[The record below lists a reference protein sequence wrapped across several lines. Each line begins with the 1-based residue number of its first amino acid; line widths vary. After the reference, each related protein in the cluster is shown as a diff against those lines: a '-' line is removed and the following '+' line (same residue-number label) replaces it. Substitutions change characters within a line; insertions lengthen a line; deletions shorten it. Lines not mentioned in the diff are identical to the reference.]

1 MLVDLLKDK
10 KIILGS
16 VSPRRQELLKS
27 LGIDFEIRV
36 KDLKEK
42 YPKNLKEK
50 EISEFLAIQKSENLS
65 KTLKS
70 EEILITADTIVVKGD
85 RVLNKPKDRLEAQ
98 EMLQFLSG
106 DKHKVITSV
115 CLASKNKQEVFT
127 SETEVHFKILSIEE
141 IDYYIKEYQPFDKAG
156 AYGIQEWIG
165 LIGIEKIKPV
175 ISVRH
180 NTAKATYK
188 YEIATGSFHSLF
200 SILFLLFN

>member
-50 EISEFLAIQKSENLS
+50 EISEFLAIQKSDALLNTI
-65 KTLKS
+65 KAN
-70 EEILITADTIVVKGD
+70 EILITADTIVVKGD

-165 LIGIEKIKPV
+165 LIGIEKIKGSYCNVVGLPV
-175 ISVRH
+175 VKLYQKLIQFV
-180 NTAKATYK
+180 
-188 YEIATGSFHSLF
+188 GL
-200 SILFLLFN
+200 

>member
-27 LGIDFEIRV
+27 LVIDFEIRV

-165 LIGIEKIKPV
+165 LIGIEKIKGSYCNVVGLPV
-175 ISVRH
+175 VKLYQKLIQFV
-180 NTAKATYK
+180 
-188 YEIATGSFHSLF
+188 GL
-200 SILFLLFN
+200 

>member
-16 VSPRRQELLKS
+16 VSPRRKELLKS

-165 LIGIEKIKPV
+165 LIGIEKIKGSYCNVVGLPV
-175 ISVRH
+175 VKLYQKLIQFV
-180 NTAKATYK
+180 
-188 YEIATGSFHSLF
+188 GL
-200 SILFLLFN
+200 

>member
-16 VSPRRQELLKS
+16 ASPRRKELLKS

-36 KDLKEK
+36 KDLKEE

-165 LIGIEKIKPV
+165 LIGIEKIKGSYCNVVGLPV
-175 ISVRH
+175 VKLYQKLIQFV
-180 NTAKATYK
+180 
-188 YEIATGSFHSLF
+188 GL
-200 SILFLLFN
+200 

>member
-127 SETEVHFKILSIEE
+127 SETEVHFKILSIE
-141 IDYYIKEYQPFDKAG
+141 Q
-156 AYGIQEWIG
+156 
-165 LIGIEKIKPV
+165 
-175 ISVRH
+175 
-180 NTAKATYK
+180 
-188 YEIATGSFHSLF
+188 
-200 SILFLLFN
+200 

>member
-50 EISEFLAIQKSENLS
+50 EISEFLAIKKPENLS

-165 LIGIEKIKPV
+165 LIGIEKIKGSYCNVVGLPV
-175 ISVRH
+175 VKLYQKLIQFV
-180 NTAKATYK
+180 
-188 YEIATGSFHSLF
+188 GL
-200 SILFLLFN
+200 

>member
-16 VSPRRQELLKS
+16 VSPRRQELLIS

-165 LIGIEKIKPV
+165 LIGIEKIKGSYCNVVGLPV
-175 ISVRH
+175 VKLYQKLIQFV
-180 NTAKATYK
+180 
-188 YEIATGSFHSLF
+188 GL
-200 SILFLLFN
+200 

>member
-1 MLVDLLKDK
+1 M
-10 KIILGS
+10 
-16 VSPRRQELLKS
+16 
-27 LGIDFEIRV
+27 GIDFEIRV

-165 LIGIEKIKPV
+165 LVGIEKIEGSYFNVVGLPV
-175 ISVRH
+175 VKLYQKLIQFV
-180 NTAKATYK
+180 A
-188 YEIATGSFHSLF
+188 L
-200 SILFLLFN
+200 

>member
-165 LIGIEKIKPV
+165 LIGIEKIKGSYCNVVGLPV
-175 ISVRH
+175 VKLYQNLIQFV
-180 NTAKATYK
+180 
-188 YEIATGSFHSLF
+188 GL
-200 SILFLLFN
+200 

>member
-165 LIGIEKIKPV
+165 LIGIEKIKGSYCNVVGLPV
-175 ISVRH
+175 VKLYQKLRQFV
-180 NTAKATYK
+180 
-188 YEIATGSFHSLF
+188 GL
-200 SILFLLFN
+200 

>member
-165 LIGIEKIKPV
+165 LIGIEKIKGSYCNVVGLPV
-175 ISVRH
+175 VKLYQKLIQFV
-180 NTAKATYK
+180 
-188 YEIATGSFHSLF
+188 GL
-200 SILFLLFN
+200 

>member
-1 MLVDLLKDK
+1 MLAEILKGK

-16 VSPRRQELLKS
+16 ASPRRQELLKS

-165 LIGIEKIKPV
+165 LIGIEKIKGSYCNVVGLPV
-175 ISVRH
+175 VKLYQKLIQFV
-180 NTAKATYK
+180 
-188 YEIATGSFHSLF
+188 GL
-200 SILFLLFN
+200 

>member
-16 VSPRRQELLKS
+16 VSPRRKELLKS

-50 EISEFLAIQKSENLS
+50 EISEFLAKQKSENLS

-70 EEILITADTIVVKGD
+70 EEILITADTIVIKGD
-85 RVLNKPKDRLEAQ
+85 RVLNKPKDKLEAK

-106 DKHKVITSV
+106 DEHSVITSV
-115 CLASKNKQEVFT
+115 CLRNKQKQAIFSSTTKVF
-127 SETEVHFKILSIEE
+127 FKSLSAAE
-141 IDYYIKEYQPFDKAG
+141 IDFYVKEYKPFDKAG

-165 LIGIEKIKPV
+165 LVGIEKIEGSYFNVVGLPV
-175 ISVRH
+175 VKLYQKLIQFV
-180 NTAKATYK
+180 A
-188 YEIATGSFHSLF
+188 L
-200 SILFLLFN
+200 